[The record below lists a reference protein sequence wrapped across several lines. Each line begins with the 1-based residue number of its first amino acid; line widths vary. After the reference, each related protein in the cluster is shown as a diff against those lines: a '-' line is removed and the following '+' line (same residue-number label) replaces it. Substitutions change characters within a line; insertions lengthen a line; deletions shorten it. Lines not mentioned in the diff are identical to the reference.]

1 MIITVPKNFSDLL
14 IQTTDKDKIFI
25 VGCAGCATKCNTGS
39 ESAVLEITENFK
51 QNSRIVN
58 GFAILD
64 TACDIRVARKDLIK
78 NNKFLESTIIVA
90 LTCGAGIQAIE
101 KITDLKIIA
110 GLDGL
115 FVGTTERIGVYNQY
129 CSTCGQC
136 IVDKTAGICPVTRC
150 SKGLINGPCGGFVN
164 GKCEVDQEK
173 DCAWV
178 LIYEK
183 LKKTN
188 SVNMIKDTYL
198 PPRKIVKP
206 KNIIYK
212 KKISTNE
219 I

>member
-1 MIITVPKNFSDLL
+1 MIITVKKNFLDLL
-14 IQTTDKDKIFI
+14 SQTTDKDKIFI
-25 VGCAGCATKCNTGS
+25 IGCAGCATKCNTGS
-39 ESAVLEITENFK
+39 ESAVLELSETFQKNG
-51 QNSRIVN
+51 RIVN
-58 GFAILD
+58 GSAVLD
-64 TACDIRVARKDLIK
+64 TACDIRIAKKELAK
-78 NNKFLESTIIVA
+78 NAKFINSTIVVA

-164 GKCEVDQEK
+164 GKCEVDPEK

-188 SVNMIKDTYL
+188 SEEKIKNTYL
-198 PPRKIVKP
+198 PPRNIVKP
-206 KNIIYK
+206 KNIVYK
-212 KKISTNE
+212 K
-219 I
+219 